1 MPSYEASHEYDKR
14 GHRNHQPPMPAIPVM
29 PPHAGNQ
36 QRHPPPQ
43 GNPQQF
49 NRGGPAPPRNG
60 PPPQNYAIDA
70 HKRGGMG
77 PSQPPYPYPQ
87 GGPIPPYALPNGGA
101 FPPHPPPNGYR
112 NGPPPPPGSYG
123 PGYGGPG
130 PLPPPGQFMPHP
142 SRPPYGV
149 GPSGGNRGMPPR
161 NSDRRDMPRN
171 DRNDRRDMPRNN
183 APGPPP
189 MRLPLNCNLP
199 PRPIAPLG
207 SVPPPD
213 NDRYRGGGYND
224 RRSEPHPSDDV
235 PDGPPSG
242 ALNYG

>member
-49 NRGGPAPPRNG
+49 NRGGPG
-60 PPPQNYAIDA
+60 PPGTALR
-70 HKRGGMG
+70 HKTMPLTHTSAAGWG
-77 PSQPPYPYPQ
+77 PPSPHIPILKAVRSRHTRSPTAALSTPPTAQWLSQ
-87 GGPIPPYALPNGGA
+87 
-101 FPPHPPPNGYR
+101 R
-112 NGPPPPPGSYG
+112 PPPPPGSYG

-142 SRPPYGV
+142 ARPPYGV
-149 GPSGGNRGMPPR
+149 GPPGGNRGMPPR

-183 APGPPP
+183 ASGPPP
-189 MRLPLNCNLP
+189 MRLPPNPNLP

-224 RRSEPHPSDDV
+224 RRGEAHASDDV
-235 PDGPPSG
+235 PDGLPSG